1 MGKFKVAVVV
11 GSNRRDSLNRK
22 LAGALARLGEAK
34 LSFTFVRIDD
44 LPLYSQDLEPD
55 LPASVVRFKSEIAAA
70 DALLFV
76 TPEHSRSIPAAL
88 KNALDWGGRPYGQNS
103 WAGKPA
109 AITGTSPGA
118 IATALAQQHLRQIL
132 GSFLGVL
139 VMSGEAYIT
148 FKPGLVDDDGNVAEE
163 STRAFLQAFVDQF
176 AALVAQVSV
185 RSSAGVRGAAA

>member
-1 MGKFKVAVVV
+1 MAKFKVAVVV

-34 LSFTFVRIDD
+34 LSITFVRIDD

-55 LPASVVRFKSEIAAA
+55 LPASVVRFKSEVAAA

-118 IATALAQQHLRQIL
+118 IATALAQQHLRQVL

-139 VMSGEAYIT
+139 VMPGEAYVT
-148 FKPGLVDDDGNVAEE
+148 FKPGLVDDDGNIAEE

-185 RSSAGVRGAAA
+185 RSSAGREAAA

>member
-1 MGKFKVAVVV
+1 
-11 GSNRRDSLNRK
+11 
-22 LAGALARLGEAK
+22 
-34 LSFTFVRIDD
+34 LSFTFVPIDD

-88 KNALDWGGRPYGQNS
+88 KNAIDWGGRPYGQNS

-118 IATALAQQHLRQIL
+118 IATALAQQHLRQVL

-139 VMSGEAYIT
+139 VMPGEAYIT
-148 FKPGLVDDDGNVAEE
+148 FKPGLVDDDGNIAEE
-163 STRAFLQAFVDQF
+163 STRALLQAFVDQF

-185 RSSAGVRGAAA
+185 RSSAGVREAAA